1 MYKEGRPENITT
13 ASLLDLIIGGG
24 PLSGDYIL
32 KLREVLP
39 GSNIALAYGQT
50 EVAGLLTCFKPA
62 SRKDVLLLNEK
73 PGSCGRILPGVEYK
87 VFIFNLKYFDEN
99 L

>member
-1 MYKEGRPENITT
+1 MYKAGRPENITT

-24 PLSGDYIL
+24 PLCDEYIL

-39 GSNIALAYGQT
+39 GSNVVLAYGQT
-50 EVAGLLTCFKPA
+50 EVAGLLTAFKPA
-62 SRKDVLLLNEK
+62 SRKDVLLLNQK

-87 VFIFNLKYFDEN
+87 VRILKA
-99 L
+99 